1 MKSTLIRVLAVMTAV
16 MLLLTGCNLI
26 AIDEEMQAAEDAAAR
41 EKDYAT
47 KIVEFNDG
55 TYITKGD
62 MVNVYNDTY
71 SYYSYLYLMNYGQVP
86 EELADYTKQETATAY
101 VAQEVIKKHAA
112 DYGVELTAEM
122 EAEAAESAQA
132 EWDEYIDSYMAE
144 NPSDAADEATAR
156 AEAEAAVAKLGY
168 TYEYMLKEHTDSVL
182 VTAITEK
189 MTADVTEPAEEDVV
203 ALYDEMVAADEE
215 TYSADTAAF
224 EDALLYGT
232 PVYWNPQGYRGV
244 QHILL
249 KPEDEALL
257 TEYSE
262 AYDALMTVQEEHLAI
277 VANGATD
284 EERTVEAVTAEV
296 NAASAALRA
305 VEEKIVAAVQPTLDE
320 INAKLAEGAEFP
332 ELINDYTADSDTV
345 LYVGDNTTTLISP
358 FKIGAMALANVGDV
372 SEPVVGQ
379 YGVHLI
385 YYATDVPA
393 GAVDMETV
401 RESLTEEA
409 LENAKSA
416 RYQELVD
423 QWSVEFD
430 TKIYIERWSDEF

>member
-26 AIDEEMQAAEDAAAR
+26 AIDEEMQAAENAAAR

-47 KIVEFNDG
+47 KIVEFDDG

-71 SYYSYLYLMNYGQVP
+71 SYYSYLYMLNYGQIP

-112 DYGVELTAEM
+112 DYGIELTAEM
-122 EAEAAESAQA
+122 EAQAAESAQA
-132 EWDEYIDSYMAE
+132 EWDEYISSYME
-144 NPSDAADEATAR
+144 NNPSTADDEETAR
-156 AEAEAAVAKLGY
+156 AEAEAAVAELGY

-189 MTADVTEPAEEDVV
+189 MTEDVTEPTEADVT
-203 ALYDEMVAADEE
+203 ALYDEKVAADKESF
-215 TYSADTAAF
+215 SADASAY
-224 EDALLYGT
+224 EQALLYGST
-232 PVYWNPQGYRGV
+232 IYWNPEGYRTV

-257 TEYSE
+257 TEYST
-262 AYDALMTVQEEHLAI
+262 AYDALMTLQNEHLDI

-284 EERTVEAVTAEV
+284 EERTAEIVTGEV
-296 NAASAALRA
+296 NAANAALRD
-305 VEEKIVAAVQPTLDE
+305 VEARIIAAVQPTLDE
-320 INAKLAEGAEFP
+320 INAKLAEGAAFP
-332 ELINDYTADSDTV
+332 DLINDYTADSDAE
-345 LYVGDNTTTLISP
+345 LYVSATTTSLIAP
-358 FKIGAMALANVGDV
+358 FKSGAMALANVGDV

-385 YYATDVPA
+385 YYASDVTP
-393 GAVDMETV
+393 GAADIETV
-401 RESLTEEA
+401 RDSLTDEA
-409 LENAKSA
+409 LQSTKDA
-416 RYQELVD
+416 RYQELVN
-423 QWSVEFD
+423 QWSEEAGA
-430 TKIYIERWSDEF
+430 KIYIDRWSDEY

>member
-62 MVNVYNDTY
+62 MINVYTDSY
-71 SYYSYLYLMNYGQVP
+71 SYYSYLYLMNYGQIP

-122 EAEAAESAQA
+122 EAQAAESAQA
-132 EWDEYIDSYMAE
+132 EWDEYITSYMEE
-144 NPSDAADEATAR
+144 NPSNAADEETAR
-156 AEAEAAVAKLGY
+156 AEAEAAVAELGY

-189 MTADVTEPAEEDVV
+189 MTADVTEPSEEDIIE
-203 ALYDEMVAADEE
+203 LYNQKVEEDEE
-215 TYSADTAAF
+215 TYSADTEAY
-224 EDALLYGT
+224 ETALLYGT
-232 PVYWNPQGYRGV
+232 PVFWAPEGYRGV

-257 TEYSE
+257 TEYTE
-262 AYDALMTVQEEHLAI
+262 AYDALMALQQEHLAI
-277 VANGATD
+277 INNGVTD
-284 EERTVEAVTAEV
+284 EERTNEVVTAEV
-296 NAASAALRA
+296 NAANAAMRA
-305 VEEKIVAAVQPTLDE
+305 VEEKIIAAVQPTLDE
-320 INAKLAEGAEFP
+320 INAKLAEGTAFP
-332 ELINDYTADSDTV
+332 DLINEYTADSDTV
-345 LYVGDNTTTLISP
+345 LYVGPNTTSLIGP
-358 FKIGAMALANVGDV
+358 FQVGAMALANVGDV
-372 SEPVVGQ
+372 SEPIVGQ

-385 YYATDVPA
+385 YYASDVQP
-393 GAVDMETV
+393 GAADLETV
-401 RESLTEEA
+401 RETLTLQA
-409 LENAKSA
+409 LENTKAA
-416 RYQELVD
+416 IYQELVD
-423 QWSVEFD
+423 QWSID
-430 TKIYIERWSDEF
+430 AGTKIYIERWSDEY